1 MYYLPV
7 HIHMTQE
14 LVKIKKEK
22 EKKDMWFLKK
32 KCIRQNAGEKWKEKQ
47 GKGITDKREE
57 R

>member
-1 MYYLPV
+1 
-7 HIHMTQE
+7 MTQE